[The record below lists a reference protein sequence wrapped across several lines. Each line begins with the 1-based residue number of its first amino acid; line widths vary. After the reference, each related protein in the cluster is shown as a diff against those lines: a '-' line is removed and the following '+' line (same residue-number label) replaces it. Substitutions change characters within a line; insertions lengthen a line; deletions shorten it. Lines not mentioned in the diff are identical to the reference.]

1 MTEGRSGSTSLMEV
15 LEGFENVAVPN
26 KNFSCPDN
34 ELVHPKRVREHME
47 KFAALRGRPINSN
60 DELIEAFFE
69 FNNNFAYAGFKSM
82 PDRHQNFDEF
92 IFRKDIRFITLKR
105 RDIASTIASFTMARA
120 TGSWRRHG
128 EERQEQWRFDPARD
142 GDWIRS
148 NLLYILSSH
157 ERLDRVP
164 DAISLHYEDLC
175 DATYSC
181 PELNEYFAHE
191 IRLRNPK
198 PPTSGGSYV
207 ANWEVF
213 TAFVEDA
220 RRELRGAGRTVV
232 ARSHNGIRAMPE
244 HRETIENATLIQ
256 DEPVGKQVNRD
267 DLAKLETFC
276 LFIGYPRSSGTLFG
290 ALLDAHP
297 DAVIANE
304 LDVLQ
309 YVDTP
314 MTREQLL
321 SRLVNRAV
329 EFAAEGCKKDS
340 YTYQVA
346 NQWQGR
352 YRTLKVIGDKKN
364 GMVSVRL
371 NGALTLAGKL
381 QDLLGIPVKFVHVF
395 RNPFDNIATLSQNE
409 SRSVPEAINLFF
421 SMAAS
426 ADKIRQEVGPGGM
439 FELCQED
446 FIKSPQEQLRGLCG
460 FFDLEATDDYLR
472 DCAGIVFKSPHLSR
486 SKVKWTRNQ
495 VDAITRLMAGFPHLK
510 RYLENKDIPVVD
522 PPQETAPV
530 KKPQQTPSRRSA
542 TGQVVYA
549 WELGMDLG
557 HIMRFLPL
565 ALKLRDRGQS
575 VAFAIRDLQHAESAI
590 GQQGFPVYQ
599 APIWMAMPKNLKNP
613 PLNYAEIILRYGF
626 MTATGLKGLV
636 KAWRA
641 LFQALDAELI
651 VADHS
656 PSALLA
662 AHTMDLKRVTI
673 GHGFFSPPQISPT
686 PNMRPWLKV
695 SEDRLKAA
703 DALALANANRV
714 IVDLGGKPLQM
725 LSELFRVDAEFLC
738 TFPELD
744 HYPNR
749 SGAHYWG
756 PGFNIKEGKS
766 IDWPR
771 GDAPAVFAYLKT
783 SYRDHEKVL
792 STLAGMDLRVIAYTP
807 GLPPKIAQKYAS
819 EKMVISGEPVRLA
832 GIRDQCNL
840 AICHAGMGTVAAFLL
855 AGTPL
860 LLLPTQL
867 EQLLV
872 SRRVEALGAGL
883 LINLQPEND
892 RQPGKTS
899 AGRKTAAKKPEINY
913 RSVIARLLQQDTFRD
928 SARAFAKKYAKFHPA
943 AQSSAMATAL
953 EKILIG
959 AA

>member
-15 LEGFENVAVPN
+15 LEGFDNIAVPN
-26 KNFSCPDN
+26 KNFDCPDN

-47 KFAALRGRPINSN
+47 KMASLSGRPINSI
-60 DELIEAFFE
+60 DELIDAFFDL
-69 FNNNFAYAGFKSM
+69 NKNHNYAGFKSM
-82 PDRHQNFDEF
+82 PDRHQNYDEF
-92 IFRKDIRFITLKR
+92 ILRRDIRFITLKR

-128 EERQEQWRFDPARD
+128 EERREQWRFDPVRD
-142 GDWIRS
+142 SDWVRS
-148 NLLYILSSH
+148 NLSYILDSH
-157 ERLDRVP
+157 ERLDKIR
-164 DAISLHYEDLC
+164 DAITLHYEDLC
-175 DATYSC
+175 DTTYSSG
-181 PELNEYFAHE
+181 PLNDYFGHE
-191 IRLRNPK
+191 IRLRDPK
-198 PPTSGGSYV
+198 PPTSGSSYV
-207 ANWEVF
+207 ANWNEF
-213 TAFVEDA
+213 TAFVESV
-220 RRELRGAGRTVV
+220 RQEVRGAGATAVPPSPAGNQTMTESRKPVENV
-232 ARSHNGIRAMPE
+232 A
-244 HRETIENATLIQ
+244 LLQ
-256 DEPVGKQVNRD
+256 DESDAKQVNMD
-267 DLAKLETFC
+267 DLGKLETFC

-304 LDVLQ
+304 ADVLQ
-309 YVDTP
+309 YVDTAK
-314 MTREQLL
+314 TREQLL
-321 SRLVNRAV
+321 SKLVNRSA

-364 GMVSVRL
+364 GMVSVRM
-371 NGALTLAGKL
+371 NGSLALAGKL
-381 QDLLGIPVKFVHVF
+381 QDLLKIPVKFVHVF

-409 SRSVPEAINLFF
+409 SRSLPDAINLYF
-421 SMAAS
+421 SMATS
-426 ADKIRQEVGPGGM
+426 VDRIRQQAGPGAV

-446 FIKSPQEQLRGLCG
+446 FIKSPQEQLRALCAFLG
-460 FFDLEATDDYLR
+460 LEATDDYLR
-472 DCAGIVFKSPHLSR
+472 DCAGIVFKSPNLSR

-495 VDAITRLMAGFPHLK
+495 VDAITRIMAGLPHLQ
-510 RYLENKDIPVVD
+510 RYLENKDVPEAD
-522 PPQETAPV
+522 QSQGAAPV
-530 KKPQQTPSRRSA
+530 IKPRLPQSTKSA
-542 TGQVVYA
+542 NGQIVYA

-565 ALKLRDRGQS
+565 ALKLRDRGHS

-599 APIWMAMPKNLKNP
+599 APMWTAMPKNLRNP

-662 AHTMDLKRVTI
+662 AHTMELKLVTI
-673 GHGFFSPPQISPT
+673 GHGFFSPPRVSPT

-695 SEDRLKAA
+695 PEERLKAA
-703 DALALANANRV
+703 DALALTNANRV
-714 IVDLGGKPLQM
+714 IIDLGGKPLQM
-725 LSELFRVDAEFLC
+725 LSDLFQVDAEFLC
-738 TFPELD
+738 SFPELD

-749 SGAHYWG
+749 TGAQYWG
-756 PGFNIKEGKS
+756 PGFNIDEGKP
-766 IDWPR
+766 IAWPE

-783 SYRDHEKVL
+783 GYPDYEQVL
-792 STLAGMDLRVIAYTP
+792 KALAGMDLRVIAYVP
-807 GLPPKIAQKYAS
+807 GLPPKAVEKFSS
-819 EKMVISGEPVRLA
+819 EKMVISKDPVRLA
-832 GIRDQCNL
+832 GIRDNCNL
-840 AICHAGMGTVAAFLL
+840 AICHAGMGTVAAFML

-867 EQLLV
+867 EQLLA

-883 LINLQPEND
+883 LVNLEAEDNRKQ
-892 RQPGKTS
+892 
-899 AGRKTAAKKPEINY
+899 RKTTGKKPPAKKATVDY
-913 RSVIARLLQQDTFRD
+913 RSLLKRLLEQESFRA
-928 SARAFAKKYAKFHPA
+928 SARTFAKKYARFHPA
-943 AQSSAMATAL
+943 SQSSAMATAV
-953 EKILIG
+953 EKILAG
-959 AA
+959 AR